1 MTHRL
6 GGSFMKTPGKP
17 GSFLGAG
24 ASGKTR
30 CRRRNQ
36 RARLVA
42 SPPLSRRAPTVVAV
56 VVAAATALTTAGV
69 SRGDLASRY
78 WSGQQRAGQLR
89 SAINADSGRIR
100 GFEGTISSL
109 QARLSAVERGLDIQE
124 QELEQVTVALSNAQR
139 RLVELRRRLVSD
151 RRILAAQLVAD
162 YESPTPN
169 LIDVIVESRGWN
181 DLVNQVRNQSA
192 IAKANARTIRVVVST
207 RAAVAAESRRLAR
220 IKIRRVETT
229 TAVRIERDNIAQLRL
244 SIVDRELRVA
254 RDRSAKR
261 SQLARLQKTLTHEAS
276 VLDRQAAAA
285 RDASL
290 PVVPPPGG
298 CINTPFVAHGGSTGF
313 FPAPGTN
320 YSVGEEPVIAARL
333 DALGRALGLQLI
345 GISGYRTPAHSVE
358 VGGFAD
364 DPHTRGEA
372 SDTPGVEGVPEATL
386 EEFCLT
392 RPFAG
397 AREADHIQEL

>member
-1 MTHRL
+1 M
-6 GGSFMKTPGKP
+6 
-17 GSFLGAG
+17 
-24 ASGKTR
+24 
-30 CRRRNQ
+30 RRVSV
-36 RARLVA
+36 AVA
-42 SPPLSRRAPTVVAV
+42 SAL
-56 VVAAATALTTAGV
+56 VAAAMLTSAGV

-78 WSGQQRAGQLR
+78 SAGKNRAGKLR
-89 SAINADSGRIR
+89 SQIKADSTQIR

-109 QARLSAVERGLDIQE
+109 QARLTIVQRSLDIQE
-124 QELEQVTVALSNAQR
+124 QQLEQVTTALSGAQA
-139 RLVELRRRLVSD
+139 RLVRLQRQLASD
-151 RRILAAQLVAD
+151 RRILASQLVAD
-162 YESPTPN
+162 YESPRPN
-169 LIDVIVESRGWN
+169 LVDVIVEAHGWN
-181 DLVNQVRNQSA
+181 DLVNKVSNLST
-192 IAKANARTIRVVVST
+192 IAKANARTMRAVMTTRV
-207 RAAVAAESRRLAR
+207 AVAAEARRLAQ
-220 IKIRRVETT
+220 IKIRRQQTT
-229 TAVRIERDNIAQLRL
+229 AAVRIERDNIAQLRL

-261 SQLARLQKTLTHEAS
+261 SQLTKLQKKLAREAT
-276 VLDRQAAAA
+276 VLDREAAAA

-290 PVVPPPGG
+290 PVPPPQGG
-298 CINTPFVAHGGSTGF
+298 CINTPYVPHGGSTGF

-320 YSVGEEPVIAARL
+320 YTVNEEPVIAARL
-333 DALGRALGLQLI
+333 DALGRALGLHLI
-345 GISGYRTPAHSVE
+345 GISGYRSPAHSVE

>member
-1 MTHRL
+1 M
-6 GGSFMKTPGKP
+6 
-17 GSFLGAG
+17 
-24 ASGKTR
+24 
-30 CRRRNQ
+30 
-36 RARLVA
+36 
-42 SPPLSRRAPTVVAV
+42 VVG
-56 VVAAATALTTAGV
+56 AGV
-69 SRGDLASRY
+69 SRGDLASRF
-78 WSGQQRAGQLR
+78 SAGQHKANGLR
-89 SAINADSGRIR
+89 SSIKSDNQQIQ

-109 QARLSAVERGLDIQE
+109 QARLNAVQQSLDIQE
-124 QELEQVTVALSNAQR
+124 QQLNEVTVALSNAQR
-139 RLVELRRRLVSD
+139 RLVQLQRQLASD

-169 LIDVIVESRGWN
+169 LVDVIVEARGWN
-181 DLVNQVRNQSA
+181 QLVNQVSNLTA
-192 IAKANARTIRVVVST
+192 IAKANARTTRSVMTTRV
-207 RAAVAAESRRLAR
+207 AVEAESRGLAR
-220 IKIRRVETT
+220 IKVRRQQT
-229 TAVRIERDNIAQLRL
+229 TAAVRVERDNIAELRL

-261 SQLARLQKTLTHEAS
+261 TQLTKLQKTLTHEAK
-276 VLDRQAAAA
+276 VLDAQAAAA
-285 RDASL
+285 GGGAGL

-298 CINTPFVAHGGSTGF
+298 CISTPFVPHGGSTGF

-320 YSVGEEPVIAARL
+320 YTVNEEPVIAARL
-333 DALGRALGLQLI
+333 DALGKALGLHLI
-345 GISGYRTPAHSVE
+345 GISGYRTPQHSVE

-392 RPFAG
+392 RPFPG